1 MENAWIFDD
10 VAELAKPPITNAS
23 VFFLLKLKLVS
34 ILFKPLLD
42 GWYIMRYLK
51 LNKFLADMP
60 NLQFGLEL
68 A

>member
-23 VFFLLKLKLVS
+23 VFFLLELKLVS

-42 GWYIMRYLK
+42 G
-51 LNKFLADMP
+51 
-60 NLQFGLEL
+60 
-68 A
+68 